1 MVRRRYRG
9 RVSDMT
15 TALEPLE
22 LECPRCGTAVE
33 QDFYGPCVACV
44 VELRA
49 TMGTA
54 PLARAAVAAAYEPK
68 MNVTP
73 NFIATKD

>member
-1 MVRRRYRG
+1 M
-9 RVSDMT
+9 SDMN

-22 LECPRCGTAVE
+22 LDCPRCGAAVAQE
-33 QDFYGPCVACV
+33 FYGPCATCV

-54 PLARAAVAAAYEPK
+54 PLGQAAEASAYEPK

-73 NFIATKD
+73 NFVATKD